1 MLFIHKLKP
10 FLKDG
15 YFPTGSLIVYAESP
29 NKSLPVTS
37 VMRRQFSWSFPI
49 WGEAWFLIL
58 QSHGLSENTTLM
70 DIAHFTNLSQF
81 RFSSGLP
88 WWLRWWRICLQ
99 GRRPRFDP
107 WVRKIPWRREW
118 LPIPAFLPGDFLNS
132 KRSWS
137 SNTLA
142 TWWEQQTHWKR
153 PWERLKAKEGGQGGD
168 TG

>member
-1 MLFIHKLKP
+1 MAYCTITLLIHELKP

-15 YFPTGSLIVYAESP
+15 YFSIGSLIVYAESP
-29 NKSLPVTS
+29 SKSLPVTS

-88 WWLRWWRICLQ
+88 WWLRWWRSACKAGDLGLIPGSGRSPGEGNGYPVQNSCL
-99 GRRPRFDP
+99 
-107 WVRKIPWRREW
+107 E
-118 LPIPAFLPGDFLNS
+118 NS
-132 KRSWS
+132 MDRG
-137 SNTLA
+137 A
-142 TWWEQQTHWKR
+142 WWAIVHAIAKSQTQLH
-153 PWERLKAKEGGQGGD
+153 D
-168 TG
+168 